1 MTLKCLCLYDGVIVV
16 DYQIGSYEGAP
27 DQWVHVPTTLLPNT
41 VAHIYINT
49 NIDIIDIYGRYTR
62 SGAHLIEIA
71 VMQ

>member
-49 NIDIIDIYGRYTR
+49 NIDIIDIYCTK
-62 SGAHLIEIA
+62 SGPRLIEIA

>member
-16 DYQIGSYEGAP
+16 DYQIGSYEGTP

-41 VAHIYINT
+41 VSHIYI
-49 NIDIIDIYGRYTR
+49 NIDIIDIYCTK
-62 SGAHLIEIA
+62 SGPHLIEIA